1 MVLYLNHLSS
11 LHFAS
16 IIFEWA
22 GTAFC
27 QAIPKTG
34 KEIVLQ
40 TRYEKLAAT
49 INISKAQG
57 CDLTYLSTS
66 NNLTQILP

>member
-1 MVLYLNHLSS
+1 MVLYLNHLTS

-16 IIFEWA
+16 IIFEWN

-34 KEIVLQ
+34 QEIVLQ
-40 TRYEKLAAT
+40 TGYERLAAT

-57 CDLTYLSTS
+57 HDLTNLSTS